1 VVGRGSEKTVQHAT
15 LVFTMSTFEQ
25 YNEEYLSLVEQ
36 ITTNFRILD
45 NYTANATN
53 NEDDVDINLVMKTI
67 QSLLPQADDLLKQ
80 MSLEA
85 RLQREAETE
94 NIDIVKLYK
103 IQLVNL
109 RNVYNTAV
117 LTTGAKGCK
126 GFNDTH
132 TPSTAITNNT
142 TTTALLVEKQNSTLS
157 NVQSIINNTESV
169 AADTITELSR
179 QRETILK
186 SQSHVTEITSL
197 TKTAQQIIHSMME
210 RKQRWFG

>member
-1 VVGRGSEKTVQHAT
+1 
-15 LVFTMSTFEQ
+15 MSTFEQ

-45 NYTANATN
+45 NYNANATN

-67 QSLLPQADDLLKQ
+67 QTLLPQADDLLKQ

-117 LTTGAKGCK
+117 LKTGAKGCTVS
-126 GFNDTH
+126 NDTH
-132 TPSTAITNNT
+132 TPSTAVTNNT
-142 TTTALLVEKQNSTLS
+142 TTTALLMKQNSTLS
-157 NVQSIINNTESV
+157 NVQSIISNTESV
-169 AADTITELSR
+169 AIDITTELSR

-197 TKTAQQIIHSMME
+197 TNTAQQIVNSMME

>member
-1 VVGRGSEKTVQHAT
+1 
-15 LVFTMSTFEQ
+15 MSTFEQ

-36 ITTNFRILD
+36 ITTRLRILD
-45 NYTANATN
+45 NYNANAAN
-53 NEDDVDINLVMKTI
+53 NDDDVDINLVLKTI

-85 RLQREAETE
+85 RLQREAAE
-94 NIDIVKLYK
+94 NIDVVKLYK

-117 LTTGAKGCK
+117 LKIGVQGCTGI
-126 GFNDTH
+126 NDTY
-132 TPSTAITNNT
+132 TSSTAVTNNT
-142 TTTALLVEKQNSTLS
+142 MTITLLEKQNSTLS
-157 NVQSIINNTESV
+157 NVQSIISNTENV
-169 AADTITELSR
+169 AADITTELSR

-197 TKTAQQIIHSMME
+197 TETAQQIIHSMME

>member
-1 VVGRGSEKTVQHAT
+1 
-15 LVFTMSTFEQ
+15 MSTFEQ

-45 NYTANATN
+45 DYNANASN

-85 RLQREAETE
+85 RLQREAAE

-117 LTTGAKGCK
+117 LKTGVTGCK
-126 GFNDTH
+126 GYNDTH
-132 TPSTAITNNT
+132 TPSTAVTNNT
-142 TTTALLVEKQNSTLS
+142 TTTALLMKQNSTLS
-157 NVQSIINNTESV
+157 NVQSIISDTENV
-169 AADTITELSR
+169 AADITTELSR

-186 SQSHVTEITSL
+186 SQSHVSEVTSL
-197 TKTAQQIIHSMME
+197 TETAEQIINSMMK